1 MKILVLKNSP
11 IDITT
16 NLSEATAFF
25 FKHNI
30 KLEFEIQT
38 VNIPVSVSK
47 YSEKQGFSPITGKPS
62 KIWYYGLSDYV
73 QVNIRNKVKENLYDI
88 VIFAWDIDT
97 IKPSPKDGVIT
108 SWTMANSLH
117 KNTEYI
123 QLAINQ
129 YIKDKNGITNRVT
142 HEILHALSYKAGKAG
157 YLGVDMLDNTEVEV
171 DCATGLPI

>member
-97 IKPSPKDGVIT
+97 IVAVDGKLSTKDNDPKIICNAVKEVNDDLIT
-108 SWTMANSLH
+108 ILKAKFSESSSL
-117 KNTEYI
+117 T
-123 QLAINQ
+123 
-129 YIKDKNGITNRVT
+129 T
-142 HEILHALSYKAGKAG
+142 
-157 YLGVDMLDNTEVEV
+157 
-171 DCATGLPI
+171 LPV